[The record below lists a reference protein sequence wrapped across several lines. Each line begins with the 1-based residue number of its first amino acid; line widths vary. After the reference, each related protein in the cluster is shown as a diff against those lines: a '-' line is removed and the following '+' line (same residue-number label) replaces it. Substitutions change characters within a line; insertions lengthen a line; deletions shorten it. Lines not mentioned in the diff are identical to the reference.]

1 MATTISTKNSAN
13 VVMFPETL
21 TSEMFNLVRG
31 KSSLSRLSGQ
41 TPIPFNGERVFT
53 FNFDNE
59 VAIVAEN
66 AAKSNGGGAV
76 DFVSMVPVKVEYGM
90 RVSDEFRYA
99 AAEAQLPY
107 LQAFAEGF
115 ANKVARGLDIMA
127 MHGVNPRTG
136 QNAPTLNTNF
146 FDSKVTNTVNFVA
159 ASADDNVTA
168 AIALVD
174 GAEHET
180 TGMAMAPAMRSAL
193 AALKDGASSN
203 KPLYP
208 ELAWGGNPD
217 SLNGLAIDTN
227 TTVSFGQSVDRAIVG
242 NFRDYFRWG
251 YSRNINIEVIEY
263 GDPDNS
269 GADLKGHNQVYL
281 RGEAYI
287 GWGIIAP
294 EAFARVIATT

>member
-1 MATTISTKNSAN
+1 MATTISTKNASN
-13 VVMFPETL
+13 VVIFPEAL

-31 KSSLSRLSGQ
+31 KSSLARLSGSA
-41 TPIPFNGERVFT
+41 PIPFNGERVFT

-59 VAIVAEN
+59 VSIVAEN
-66 AAKSNGGGAV
+66 AAKVNGGGAV

-90 RVSDEFRYA
+90 RVSDEFRFA

-107 LQAFAEGF
+107 LQAFADGF

-127 MHGVNPRTG
+127 MHGLNPRSG
-136 QNAPTLNTNF
+136 QNAPTLGNNY
-146 FDSKVTNTVNFVA
+146 FDSKVTNEVTFAAATANANVN
-159 ASADDNVTA
+159 A
-168 AIALVD
+168 AIAMVD
-174 GAEHET
+174 AAEHEV

-193 AALKDGASSN
+193 AALVKSSGSN
-203 KPLYP
+203 EPLFP
-208 ELAWGGNPD
+208 ELQWGNSPEI
-217 SLNGLAIDTN
+217 LNGLAIDTN
-227 TTVSFGQSVDRAIVG
+227 STVSFASGKDRAIVG

-251 YSRNINIEVIEY
+251 YARGINIEMIEY

-269 GADLKGHNQVYL
+269 GSDLKGHNQVYL

-294 EAFARVIATT
+294 EAFARIATE

>member
-168 AIALVD
+168 AVALVD

-217 SLNGLAIDTN
+217 SLNGLAVDTN

>member
-1 MATTISTKNSAN
+1 MATTISTKNASDVAI
-13 VVMFPETL
+13 FPEAL

-31 KSSLSRLSGQ
+31 KSSLARLSGSA
-41 TPIPFNGERVFT
+41 PIPFNGERVFT

-59 VAIVAEN
+59 VSIVAEN
-66 AAKSNGGGAV
+66 AAKVNGGGTA

-107 LQAFAEGF
+107 LQAFADGF

-127 MHGVNPRTG
+127 MHGLNPRSG
-136 QNAPTLNTNF
+136 QNAPTLGTNY
-146 FDSKVTNTVNFVA
+146 FDSKITNTVTFAA
-159 ASADDNVTA
+159 ASANANVNA
-168 AIALVD
+168 AIAMVD
-174 GAEHET
+174 AAEHEV

-193 AALKDGASSN
+193 AALVKSSGSN
-203 KPLYP
+203 EPLFP
-208 ELAWGGNPD
+208 ELQWGNSPEI
-217 SLNGLAIDTN
+217 LNGLAIDTN
-227 TTVSFGQSVDRAIVG
+227 STVSFASGKDRAIVG

-251 YSRNINIEVIEY
+251 YARGINIEVIEY

-269 GADLKGHNQVYL
+269 GSDLKGHNQVYL

-294 EAFARVIATT
+294 DAFALIATE